1 MAQEDGEWVGL
12 RSIRRLSN
20 TMNLLVILS
29 LIDEAQE
36 DEEVQEDNDV

>member
-1 MAQEDGEWVGL
+1 MAQEDREWVGL